1 MKKVL
6 LISDYLVHYRIEM
19 FESLCDKIDL
29 TIAHSSNLPTSGF
42 KFSVH
47 KIALKSKGPFIDYE
61 HLPNFNDFDVVIFE
75 FKLISW
81 SLYKSLFSKRNY
93 KLFVFGIGV
102 AASYKKHYD
111 QDKAYND
118 IIRKYILKEVDGAI
132 FYDRYPFS
140 KWISKGID
148 PEKLSIS
155 YNTVPYDKE
164 FYIKDKTFESFIFIG
179 TLYKQKK
186 IFDLLTVYKK
196 TFNKYGDKTPTLEI
210 VGGGEEYE
218 KVGEW
223 IKKEE
228 LEHKIIMHG
237 QINDENILRPIFSRA
252 IACISPGQAGLSVQK
267 CFSYGV
273 PFITSYNAIT
283 GGEISSI
290 IEGETGFFYN
300 NSIQG
305 LEKVFDKIMLKEVD
319 ISEMSTKCYVFYK
332 NFRSVEIWKK
342 GFIENIIR

>member
-6 LISDYLVHYRIEM
+6 LISDYLAHYRIEM

-29 TIAHSSNLPTSGF
+29 TIAHSSNLSTSGF
-42 KFSVH
+42 KFSEH
-47 KIALKSKGPFIDYE
+47 KISLKSRGPFIDHE
-61 HLPNFNDFDVVIFE
+61 NLPNFNDFDVVIFE
-75 FKLISW
+75 FKLIGLP
-81 SLYKSLFSKRNY
+81 LYKSLFSKRNY
-93 KLFVFGIGV
+93 RLFIFGIGV
-102 AASYKKHYD
+102 AASYKKYYD
-111 QDKAYND
+111 HDKVYND
-118 IIRKYILKEVDGAI
+118 IIRKYILKHVDGAI

-155 YNTVPYDKE
+155 YNTVPYDKQ
-164 FYIKDKTFESFIFIG
+164 FDIRNKTFDSFIFIG

-196 TFNKYGDKTPTLEI
+196 TFERFGDNTPALEI
-210 VGGGEEYE
+210 VGDGEEYD
-218 KVGEW
+218 KIAEW
-223 IKKEE
+223 IKLEE
-228 LEHKIIMHG
+228 LESKIIMHG

-290 IEGETGFFYN
+290 IEGETGFYYN
-300 NSIQG
+300 NSIKG
-305 LEKVFDKIMLKEVD
+305 LEKVFDKILLKKVD
-319 ISEMSTKCYVFYK
+319 ISEMSSKCYVFYK
-332 NFRSVEIWKK
+332 NFKKKEKKKK
-342 GFIENIIR
+342 GFLENIIG

>member
-6 LISDYLVHYRIEM
+6 LISDYLAHYRIEM

-29 TIAHSSNLPTSGF
+29 TIAHSSNLSTSGF
-42 KFSVH
+42 KFSEH
-47 KIALKSKGPFIDYE
+47 KISLKSRGPFIDHE
-61 HLPNFNDFDVVIFE
+61 NLPNFNDFDVVIFE
-75 FKLISW
+75 FKLIGLP
-81 SLYKSLFSKRNY
+81 LYKSLFSKRNY
-93 KLFVFGIGV
+93 RLFVFGIGV
-102 AASYKKHYD
+102 AASYKKYYD
-111 QDKAYND
+111 HDKVYND
-118 IIRKYILKEVDGAI
+118 IIRKYILKHVDGAI

-155 YNTVPYDKE
+155 YNTVPYDKQ
-164 FYIKDKTFESFIFIG
+164 FDIRNKTFDSFIFIG

-196 TFNKYGDKTPTLEI
+196 TFERFGDNTPALEI
-210 VGGGEEYE
+210 VGDGEEYD
-218 KVGEW
+218 KIAEW
-223 IKKEE
+223 IKLEE
-228 LEHKIIMHG
+228 LESKIIMHG

-290 IEGETGFFYN
+290 IEGETGFYYN
-300 NSIQG
+300 NSIKG
-305 LEKVFDKIMLKEVD
+305 LEKVFDKILLKKVD
-319 ISEMSTKCYVFYK
+319 ISEMSSKCYVFYK
-332 NFRSVEIWKK
+332 NFRSKEIWKK
-342 GFIENIIR
+342 GFLENIIG